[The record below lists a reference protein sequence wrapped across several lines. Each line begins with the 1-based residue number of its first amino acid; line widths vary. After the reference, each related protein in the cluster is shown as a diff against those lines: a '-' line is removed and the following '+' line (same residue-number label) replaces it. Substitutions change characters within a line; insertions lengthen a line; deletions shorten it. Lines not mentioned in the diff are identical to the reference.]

1 MPHPGRDLTNGVRR
15 EYGSSMVAARNPFD
29 LRPVKS
35 RRGGPAKAPL
45 SRDAIVAAALDLL
58 RSEGLERMSLRKVAS
73 ALDTGAATLYAYVDD
88 LQELQTLVLDR
99 ALGGVDTSG
108 RPGALWKTRLR
119 DLLFS
124 YFHVLAHSPGL
135 ATLAMRTVSAGP
147 NALRVLEALL
157 SILEEAGVAAH
168 TAAWAVDLLLL
179 WITGSAVEQ
188 SLRQGGRDP
197 LGIVTEVFGAIGPEQ
212 FPRIHAARDE
222 LTSGS
227 GMERFA
233 WGLDVFLSGI
243 LQNPRTPARPP
254 RAGGRRGAHPV
265 R

>member
-1 MPHPGRDLTNGVRR
+1 
-15 EYGSSMVAARNPFD
+15 MVAPRNPFD
-29 LRPVKS
+29 PRPVKS

-45 SRDAIVAAALDLL
+45 SRETIVAAALDLL
-58 RSEGLERMSLRKVAS
+58 RSEGLERMSLRKVAA

-99 ALGGVDTSG
+99 ALAGVDTSG
-108 RPGALWKTRLR
+108 RSGTPWKTRLR

-147 NALRVLEALL
+147 NALRLLEALL
-157 SILEEAGVAAH
+157 SILEDAGIGPD

-179 WITGSAVEQ
+179 WITGAAVEQ

-197 LGIVTEVFGAIGPEQ
+197 LGIVAQVFGTVGPEQ

-227 GMERFA
+227 GEKRFA

-243 LQNPRTPARPP
+243 LENPRTPARPP
-254 RAGGRRGAHPV
+254 RAAGRPQAHPV

>member
-1 MPHPGRDLTNGVRR
+1 MAP
-15 EYGSSMVAARNPFD
+15 ARNPFAP
-29 LRPVKS
+29 RPVKS

-45 SRDAIVAAALDLL
+45 SRDVIVAAALDLL
-58 RSEGLERMSLRKVAS
+58 RREGLDGMSLRKVAT
-73 ALDTGAATLYAYVDD
+73 ALDTGAATLYAYVED

-99 ALGGVDTSG
+99 ALGGVEVNAH
-108 RPGALWKTRLR
+108 PGAPWKSRLR
-119 DLLFS
+119 DLLVS
-124 YFHVLAHSPGL
+124 YFHVLGQSPGL
-135 ATLAMRTVSAGP
+135 ALLAMRTVAAGP
-147 NALRVLEALL
+147 NTLRLLEALL
-157 SILEEAGVAAH
+157 ALLDEAGVDPS

-197 LGIVTEVFGAIGPEQ
+197 LGLVGQVIGGVAPDR

-227 GMERFA
+227 GYERFT
-233 WGLDVFLSGI
+233 WGLDVFLAGI
-243 LQNPRTPARPP
+243 LQRPRTPAR
-254 RAGGRRGAHPV
+254 RSHAGGRPGPRST

>member
-1 MPHPGRDLTNGVRR
+1 
-15 EYGSSMVAARNPFD
+15 
-29 LRPVKS
+29 VKS

-45 SRDAIVAAALDLL
+45 SREVIVAAALDLL
-58 RSEGLERMSLRKVAS
+58 RREGLDGMSLRRVAT

-99 ALGGVDTSG
+99 ALAGVDTAG
-108 RPGALWKTRLR
+108 RTRAPWKARLR
-119 DLLFS
+119 DLLIS
-124 YFHVLAHSPGL
+124 YFHVLAQSPGL
-135 ATLAMRTVSAGP
+135 ATLAMRTVAAGP
-147 NALRVLEALL
+147 NTLRVLETLL
-157 SILEEAGVAAH
+157 SILEEAGVDPG

-197 LGIVTEVFGAIGPEQ
+197 LGIVIQVIGAVGPEQ

-227 GMERFA
+227 GYERFA

-243 LQNPRTPARPP
+243 LQNPRTTARPP
-254 RAGGRRGAHPV
+254 RAGRRTPHSV

>member
-1 MPHPGRDLTNGVRR
+1 MPD
-15 EYGSSMVAARNPFD
+15 ARNPFAP
-29 LRPVKS
+29 RPVKS
-35 RRGGPAKAPL
+35 RRGGPVKAPL
-45 SRDAIVAAALDLL
+45 SREIIVAAALDLL
-58 RSEGLERMSLRKVAS
+58 RREGLDGMSLRKVAA

-88 LQELQTLVLDR
+88 LEELQTLVLDR
-99 ALGGVDTSG
+99 ALSGVETT
-108 RPGALWKTRLR
+108 RPGAPWKGRLH

-135 ATLAMRTVSAGP
+135 AQLAMRTVAAGP

-157 SILEEAGVAAH
+157 VILEEAGVDPS
-168 TAAWAVDLLLL
+168 TAAWAIDLLLL

-197 LGIVTEVFGAIGPEQ
+197 LGVITQVFGALGPEQ

-222 LTSGS
+222 LTSGT
-227 GMERFA
+227 GYERFA
-233 WGLDVFLSGI
+233 WALDVFLSGI
-243 LQNPRTPARPP
+243 LQNPRKPARPS
-254 RAGGRRGAHPV
+254 RARARRGGHPS